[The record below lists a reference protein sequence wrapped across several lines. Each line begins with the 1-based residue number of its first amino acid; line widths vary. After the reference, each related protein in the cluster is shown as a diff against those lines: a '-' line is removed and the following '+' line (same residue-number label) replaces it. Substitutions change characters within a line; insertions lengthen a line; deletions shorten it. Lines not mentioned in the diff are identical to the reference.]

1 MCAPSRW
8 QPISGLHDDDVLVN
22 ANFNVYTNETGQRPV
37 ASPALLATVA
47 ERSTAAVPA
56 SMRTVG
62 GLPRAALAA
71 TRPSASNSMASLASA
86 GSGGGNSARWV
97 PPEAEGEDGLTD
109 LERQWV
115 LGNIPADRVR
125 AYGPSRTHTH
135 THLYTT
141 TTTHTHNNNNNS
153 RCTHTP
159 QTDRHTHTHTH
170 SYSLRERL

>member
-125 AYGPSRTHTH
+125 AYGPSHTH
-135 THLYTT
+135 THLKTTT
-141 TTTHTHNNNNNS
+141 TTTHTQQQQQQIHAYTAD
-153 RCTHTP
+153 R
-159 QTDRHTHTHTH
+159 QTHTHTHT
-170 SYSLRERL
+170 YSLRERL